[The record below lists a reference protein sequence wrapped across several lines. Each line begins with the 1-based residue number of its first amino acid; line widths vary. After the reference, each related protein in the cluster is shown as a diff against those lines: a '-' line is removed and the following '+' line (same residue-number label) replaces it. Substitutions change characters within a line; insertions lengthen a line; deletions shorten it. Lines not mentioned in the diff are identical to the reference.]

1 MFLVSIVIVWI
12 MLMILASWTNFIL
25 IILEWTLH
33 SSDWVRR
40 LFGVGVYLIS
50 FSQIYEKDL
59 CLLRRMYWY
68 ETFHCRIILATA
80 PFRHISCCFKRIVTC
95 ILSCPFFSC
104 EVVGKSLANEK
115 HASYWLYGVVLMF
128 VIIIYRSGRRRGRG
142 KLYSYGHQ
150 MRFSS
155 GYRSWLG
162 KLWLTCN
169 H

>member
-1 MFLVSIVIVWI
+1 MQQKILKKSKYYVKRKVFLVSIVIVWI
-12 MLMILASWTNFIL
+12 MLMILASWTNFFL

-80 PFRHISCCFKRIVTC
+80 PFRHMSCCFKRIVTC
-95 ILSCPFFSC
+95 ILSCPFFFLVKWLEKVSQT
-104 EVVGKSLANEK
+104 KSMQVIGFMA
-115 HASYWLYGVVLMF
+115 LY
-128 VIIIYRSGRRRGRG
+128 
-142 KLYSYGHQ
+142 
-150 MRFSS
+150 
-155 GYRSWLG
+155 
-162 KLWLTCN
+162 
-169 H
+169 

>member
-80 PFRHISCCFKRIVTC
+80 PFRHMSCCFKRIVTC

-104 EVVGKSLANEK
+104 EVVGKSHRKRKACKLLALWRCINVCYYYLPIRK
-115 HASYWLYGVVLMF
+115 KKRKRKALLIWPSNAFLFWL
-128 VIIIYRSGRRRGRG
+128 
-142 KLYSYGHQ
+142 
-150 MRFSS
+150 
-155 GYRSWLG
+155 
-162 KLWLTCN
+162 
-169 H
+169 